1 MALTL
6 DLNVTAPRAH
16 TASGVPSGGGAPDLT
31 LLTEAGDFI
40 FTEAGAYLRYDVPP
54 LLTTEADENL
64 NTEDN
69 ISIST

>member
-6 DLNVTAPRAH
+6 DLNVTAARAH
-16 TASGVPSGGGAPDLT
+16 TASGISSNPDLT

-40 FTEAGAYLRYDVPP
+40 FTEAGAYLRSDVPP

>member
-6 DLNVTAPRAH
+6 DLNVTAARAH
-16 TASGVPSGGGAPDLT
+16 TAIGISSNPDFT

-40 FTEAGAYLRYDVPP
+40 LTEANAFLRFDVPP
-54 LLTTEADENL
+54 LLVTEASENL

>member
-1 MALTL
+1 MLTL
-6 DLNVTAPRAH
+6 DLNVGAPRPL
-16 TASGVPSGGGAPDLT
+16 TSSGVPSAPDLT

>member
-6 DLNVTAPRAH
+6 DLNVTAARAH
-16 TASGVPSGGGAPDLT
+16 TASGISSNPDLT
-31 LLTEAGDFI
+31 LLTEAGDFLL
-40 FTEAGAYLRYDVPP
+40 TEAGAFLQFNVAP
-54 LLTTEADENL
+54 LLVTEASENL

>member
-1 MALTL
+1 MFAI
-6 DLNVTAPRAH
+6 DLSLSAGRTS